1 MNPNRFV
8 LFSLILVIGVL
19 ACTLPG
25 TESPTPFVFPTPNLT
40 LTAIYEPTVTELAQA
55 TETAEPGDGTATP
68 SPSPSPTEA
77 EISPTDTPKADVR
90 PNGLLLTAI
99 RLDQPP
105 TIDGNL
111 EDWPSQRYSA
121 TEVVYGRSNWSS
133 GSDLSAS
140 FILGWDE
147 ANLYVAANVNDDSHV
162 QLGRGN
168 AIYQGDSLE
177 ILLDSMLHVD
187 FNTTQLSPDDFQV
200 GLSPGDFSSRPTE
213 AYRWFPRSV
222 QGALTSP
229 DLAAAATSDGYLM
242 EAAIPWIVFGVEPEV
257 GDLFGFAFS
266 VSDNDLAGTTVQQSM
281 VSSVA
286 SRSLTDP
293 TSWGTLVLGS
303 PEDYR
308 RATAAAQLT
317 QVMPVAQILGVELR
331 LLWGRLPGRLR
342 CFQYLSLPKT
352 T

>member
-1 MNPNRFV
+1 MNTHRMK
-8 LFSLILVIGVL
+8 LLSLILLLAAL

-40 LTAIYEPTVTELAQA
+40 LTAIHQPTNTEAVEA
-55 TETAEPGDGTATP
+55 TETPLVANATATP
-68 SPSPSPTEA
+68 SPSPDPTSV

-90 PNGLLLTAI
+90 PNGQLLTAI
-99 RLDQPP
+99 RLQQPP
-105 TIDGNL
+105 TIDANL
-111 EDWPSQRYSA
+111 EEWPNQRYSA

-140 FILGWDE
+140 FILAWDE
-147 ANLYVAANVNDDSHV
+147 ANLYLAADVNDDTHV

-168 AIYQGDSLE
+168 TIYQGDSLE
-177 ILLDSMLHVD
+177 ILLDAMLHAD

-200 GLSPGDFSSRPTE
+200 GLSPGDFNSRPTE

-222 QGALTSP
+222 QGGLTSL
-229 DLAAAATSDGYLM
+229 DIEAAATTDGYLL

-266 VSDNDLAGTTVQQSM
+266 VSDNDLAATTVQQSM

-293 TSWGTLVLGS
+293 TTWGTLILGS
-303 PEDYR
+303 PED
-308 RATAAAQLT
+308 
-317 QVMPVAQILGVELR
+317 
-331 LLWGRLPGRLR
+331 
-342 CFQYLSLPKT
+342 
-352 T
+352 